1 MNSKVDLFQ
10 SQLDCEMAERKRAAD
25 EKAKSKSAVQQ
36 WDNPIE
42 FLMTCIGYAVGIGG
56 VIRFP
61 YLCFKNGGC
70 KRATKAFF
78 AVPTAKKIYLIND
91 NYFFSRRLCHSISNN
106 VIFLWCSFIFSRAD
120 NLTVFQVWC

>member
-1 MNSKVDLFQ
+1 MNSKVDLLQ
-10 SQLDCEMAERKRAAD
+10 SQLDCEMAERKKAAA
-25 EKAKSKSAVQQ
+25 EKSKPAVQQ

-70 KRATKAFF
+70 KRTAKAFF
-78 AVPTAKKIYLIND
+78 LLL
-91 NYFFSRRLCHSISNN
+91 F
-106 VIFLWCSFIFSRAD
+106 
-120 NLTVFQVWC
+120 